1 MKTFSLRALVVAAGA
16 AALAGAAASASAFE
30 WQVVINNG
38 DYMPTEECVDGVP
51 VDEDAKCRHFN
62 SYNQPSVSINRVVVI
77 RARSKG
83 GGGGGHGGGEGEGGS
98 GGDGSGGG
106 HSGGEPG
113 GHGNQPVHSIYTRDM
128 ALEGSPVVKILDR
141 KTEVPQ
147 PNNIR
152 RPPETSPNS
161 GPLTAF
167 VETPSFPRIDMWT
180 DTMATR
186 GNHQP
191 VWKVL
196 DEYDEI
202 LEQLGTTGI
211 YTNPFT
217 DSSGER
223 QLITGAS
230 KLGGETEIEGAEPIQ
245 EFPFFQVPE
254 APGTPFD
261 VFPGAPAVTDGAT
274 IVFKGNY
281 TDEEGVGKTGVY
293 YRDLTDE
300 PIPLDDGTELEPAG
314 GTNHVLLIANNT
326 DTHIPGTETV
336 FGSTAPPSAAG
347 REAVFAGF
355 DIEEAPTLGGIYVA
369 PLGQSEPP
377 LTTLVGIGGQV
388 PGEPKGVLFDR
399 LGEGVSFD
407 GRFVAFWGAW
417 GSDTD
422 TKTLI
427 LQCREEG
434 NADRVAFCKQ
444 EYPAGFETT
453 VPLHQGIFV
462 VDTWLPAANPGRIR
476 AVAKTPTD
484 FDDFVYWNFS
494 GLVPGTGGSDEDGE
508 PARWRSASFVAVSG
522 LVDGNHN
529 DAKYHAAFKAR
540 TGDVVDGAYVDPVDG
555 IYLRQGPGVS
565 PIATLIETVMD
576 GTLIDPEAVYADE
589 ETGDE
594 MVLPVTE
601 MGIERD
607 GFRGSSLA
615 INASMGTEETGWA
628 GIYLTEIPE

>member
-1 MKTFSLRALVVAAGA
+1 V
-16 AALAGAAASASAFE
+16 
-30 WQVVINNG
+30 
-38 DYMPTEECVDGVP
+38 
-51 VDEDAKCRHFN
+51 
-62 SYNQPSVSINRVVVI
+62 
-77 RARSKG
+77 
-83 GGGGGHGGGEGEGGS
+83 HG
-98 GGDGSGGG
+98 
-106 HSGGEPG
+106 
-113 GHGNQPVHSIYTRDM
+113 IYTRDM

-152 RPPETSPNS
+152 RPPESSPNS
-161 GPLTAF
+161 GPLTTF

-196 DEYDEI
+196 DDHDEI

-223 QLITGAS
+223 QLITGAG
-230 KLGGETEIEGAEPIQ
+230 KLGGETEIEGADPIQ

-254 APGTPFD
+254 APGTAFD

-274 IVFKGNY
+274 IVFKGNWSVVVGEDADGEPI
-281 TDEEGVGKTGVY
+281 TEGRTGVY

-300 PIPLDDGTELEPAG
+300 PIPLDGTELEPAG
-314 GTNHVLLIANNT
+314 GTNPVVLIANNT
-326 DTHIPGTETV
+326 DTLIPGTETV

-355 DIEEAPTLGGIYVA
+355 DVEEAPTLGGLYLA

-388 PGEPKGVLFDR
+388 PGERKGVLFDR

-444 EYPAGFETT
+444 EYPDGFETT
-453 VPLHQGIFV
+453 VPVHQGIFV
-462 VDTWLPAANPGRIR
+462 VDTWLPAPSPARIR

-494 GLVPGTGGSDEDGE
+494 GLVPGTGKSDEDGE

-522 LVDGNHN
+522 LVDWSHD
-529 DAKYHAAFKAR
+529 DATYHAAFKAR
-540 TGDVVDGAYVDPVDG
+540 TGAVVDGAYVDPVDG
-555 IYLRQGPGVS
+555 IYLRQGPGAS
-565 PIATLIETVMD
+565 QIAAVIETGMD
-576 GTLIDPEAVYADE
+576 GILIDPEAVYVDE
-589 ETGDE
+589 ETGE
-594 MVLPVTE
+594 ETVLPVTE

-607 GFRGSSLA
+607 GFRGDSLA
-615 INASMGTEETGWA
+615 INVSMGTEEAGWA
-628 GIYLTEIPE
+628 GIYLTEIPK